1 MTKICIVAAGAAAV
15 AVITPASAFAAGWFQ
30 MMPVISEANG
40 FVASI
45 LVLTTFT
52 MTDMRTLRIVAICS
66 NVAFIAYSALEW
78 LPPVLILHITLL
90 PLNVLRLTELTDRGG
105 TSSECDSI
113 SIFRSLWLRS
123 LQTNAA
129 LRVSWRRRPIE
140 SQRIMVAARLATLIN
155 GRFGH
160 LELGALSLRAKVVG
174 WCRRKSLNRVA
185 DISA

>member
-15 AVITPASAFAAGWFQ
+15 TVITPASAFAAGWSQ

-45 LVLTTFT
+45 LVLATFT

-90 PLNVLRLTELTDRGG
+90 PLNVLRLTELADRGS
-105 TSSECDSI
+105 TSSE
-113 SIFRSLWLRS
+113 IFRSLWLRA
-123 LQTNAA
+123 LQANAA
-129 LRVSWRRRPIE
+129 LRVSRRRSSRHRQCSFGDIYRNE
-140 SQRIMVAARLATLIN
+140 FGAICSRREEVGDHAHIAAIAARERSLHI
-155 GRFGH
+155 RFGR
-160 LELGALSLRAKVVG
+160 ETTV
-174 WCRRKSLNRVA
+174 
-185 DISA
+185 